1 MGPGSAMRAARLGR
15 GLTQQD
21 VSQKAGVTQAH
32 LSQIE
37 RGLDA
42 HYSVLLRVAEA
53 LGLTIEVRPRGDE
66 APYEDEIENRRFLL
80 GQLAAQRLSAERL
93 SVFRAW
99 LEAAIT
105 RLGDYPYFREWLAI
119 VDRGP
124 SAVAATLADSGEF
137 GRYMRSVATLLPF
150 ITREERDAVYRA

>member
-1 MGPGSAMRAARLGR
+1 MRAARLGR

-21 VSQKAGVTQAH
+21 VSRKAGVTQAH

-53 LGLTIEVRPRGDE
+53 LGLTVEIRPRSDE
-66 APYEDEIENRRFLL
+66 APYEDEMENRRYCL

-93 SVFRAW
+93 SIFRA
-99 LEAAIT
+99 
-105 RLGDYPYFREWLAI
+105 WLAI

-124 SAVAATLADSGEF
+124 SAVAATFADSGEF

-150 ITREERDAVYRA
+150 VTREERDAVYRSFASSIRA